1 MNLLTIEGVSKLFT
15 DRILFD
21 KVSLGINE
29 GDKIGVLGINGTGKS
44 TLLKIIAGI
53 EEPDEGTI
61 TQGRKVRIAY
71 LPQTPVFEEDLSIL
85 DNVIKGKK
93 ADEEYR
99 NLEGEARVMLER
111 LGIQNVQEYPAHLSG
126 GQKKRAALVR
136 TLLTPAE
143 ILVLDEPTNHLDNEM
158 AEWLENY
165 LNKYKGAFIM
175 VTHDRYFLD
184 KVTNKIV
191 EIDKGKLYSYAANY
205 SKFIELKTQREEME
219 LAAERKNKSLYRM
232 ELEWM
237 MRGARARSTKQKA
250 HIERFEQLRD
260 REKIQT
266 DSSVEMN
273 SLSSRLGRKTIEMNG
288 IAKSFGGRILIRDFT
303 YILLPGDRIGIIGS
317 NGCGKSTL
325 LKMMNGI
332 LEPDEGSVEIGQTVK
347 IGYFSQENEYMD
359 ESKRVIDYIRDVAEV
374 IQTADGTA
382 TASQMLEKFLFTGA
396 MQYSV
401 ISKLSG
407 GEKRRLYLL
416 KVLMEAP
423 NVLILDE
430 PTNDLDIATLTIL
443 ENYLEGFDG
452 IVVTV
457 SHDRYFLDK
466 MVQRIFAFE
475 GNGVVR
481 QYEGNFSDYKA
492 AAGNRGQEESG
503 NTGMAAAESA
513 AMAGGK
519 GQGQKK
525 APGVP
530 KGQGQPESAS
540 KNTWR
545 KKEDKPKF
553 TYMEK
558 KEYETIDDDI
568 AKLETRLEEIEAE
581 MNENAANYGK
591 LRELTEE
598 KEEKERLL
606 EEKMERWVYLND
618 LAEKILAAGGRL

>member
-1 MNLLTIEGVSKLFT
+1 MIKWKGKSIMNLLIMEGISKTYMDRVLFH
-15 DRILFD
+15 
-21 KVSLGINE
+21 KVSFGIQE
-29 GDKIGVLGINGTGKS
+29 GDKIGILGINGTGKS
-44 TLLKIIAGI
+44 TLLKMIAGI

-61 TQGRKVRIAY
+61 TKGKKVRIAY
-71 LPQTPVFEEDLSIL
+71 LPQTPVFEEGLSIL

-93 ADEEYR
+93 ADTEYH
-99 NLEGEARVMLER
+99 NLEGEAKVMLKR
-111 LGIQNVQEYPAHLSG
+111 LGIWNVEEYPAHLSG

-143 ILVLDEPTNHLDNEM
+143 ILILDEPTNHLDNEM

-165 LNKYKGAFIM
+165 LNQYKGAFVM

-191 EIDKGKLYSYAANY
+191 EIDKGKLYSYIANY
-205 SKFIELKTQREEME
+205 SKFIELKTQREEMV
-219 LAAERKNKSLYRM
+219 LATERKNRSLYRM

-250 HIERFEQLRD
+250 HIGRFEELRD
-260 REKIQT
+260 REKIQM
-266 DSSVEMN
+266 DGSVEIR
-273 SLSSRLGRKTIEMNG
+273 SVSSRLGRKTIEINKVS
-288 IAKSFGGRILIRDFT
+288 KSFDKHILIEDFT
-303 YILLPGDRIGIIGS
+303 YILLPGDRIGIIGP

-325 LKMMNGI
+325 LKIITGI
-332 LEPDEGSVEIGQTVK
+332 LSPDKGRVEIGQTVK

-359 ESKRVIDYIRDVAEV
+359 ESERVIDSVRDVAEV

-401 ISKLSG
+401 ISRLSG

-416 KVLMEAP
+416 KVLMKAP

-443 ENYLEGFDG
+443 ENYLEDFDG

-466 MVQRIFAFE
+466 MAQRIFAFE

-492 AAGNRGQEESG
+492 TVEKREQQKDKSKTED
-503 NTGMAAAESA
+503 
-513 AMAGGK
+513 MAGSK
-519 GQGQKK
+519 GQKK
-525 APGVP
+525 REQ
-530 KGQGQPESAS
+530 KEPE
-540 KNTWR
+540 
-545 KKEDKPKF
+545 KPKF
-553 TYMEK
+553 TYLEK
-558 KEYETIDDDI
+558 KEYETIDDEI
-568 AKLETRLEEIEAE
+568 ARLEACLKKIEEE
-581 MNENAANYGK
+581 MNRNATNYGK
-591 LRELTEE
+591 LRELVEE
-598 KEEKERLL
+598 KEEKEKLL

-618 LAEKILAAGGRL
+618 LAEKIVAAGGRISF